1 MINYYKY
8 QKCGVFMDI
17 IQNINNLTEIEM
29 LHVLTSAKF
38 IKYLYN
44 GAAEYIKNQEKY
56 DNINMLY
63 YWIYF
68 QLLWEIIYW

>member
-1 MINYYKY
+1 
-8 QKCGVFMDI
+8 MDI

-63 YWIYF
+63 Y
-68 QLLWEIIYW
+68 